1 MFGSPGVLLCSAPL
15 QVLLFVQADVAA
27 CVARNAER
35 PPARRV
41 PESVLQHMA
50 EVFEWPDSRAS
61 PPWERA
67 AAVVLQPPDGAPGL
81 SLFTPLGFY
90 FR

>member
-1 MFGSPGVLLCSAPL
+1 M
-15 QVLLFVQADVAA
+15 LLFVQEDVAT

-50 EVFEWPDSRAS
+50 EVFEWPGPAS